1 MLPLPCKVPDHMLEL
16 TPQYRGRV
24 IAAWPS
30 VDLDISGFG
39 RHLAHNAVQK
49 TAGPQGGRAN
59 IYNGTSSY
67 SHCRPVNTESK
78 TGTGTIIV
86 RYMPLS
92 TATGR
97 AMVGQNRGG
106 SAQFGLRSN
115 TVQHYGRTIA
125 AGAYTGTTL
134 DGWKTVVASI
144 GRYTSP
150 FVGQRAMESYEKG
163 KRVGGGDGI
172 DQPSGGYL
180 AATANFSVC
189 GVTTNNTSWSTFYN
203 AIIDMIVILDYKMPE
218 AEMAQISLNPLRLFQ
233 LRMPYWIRAAA
244 SGTNYSDSVADSS
257 IWAETHTPSSQLSN
271 TQSEGGIWSETRT
284 PSSQL
289 GNSLIDSSIWAEVR
303 TPTSQLQTTSTDGSR
318 TSDSGA
324 AGLLL
329 TNNVTDGSTAS
340 DTSAHVCDANAMVS
354 DATTVSDTLTTMLT
368 SSVSVSDGGVW
379 RESKSLGL
387 SVVVIDGGVCVDAS
401 SNVGGYYG
409 SASESASSSDAVTP
423 VAARNI
429 SASDGTVHSEYGSAG
444 FSVTVSCNE
453 SSSWS
458 DSDTHS
464 VAAHV
469 AVVDSALSSDSESS
483 RAAITASL
491 SDGTILYDSGDV
503 RRTFFVTTSD
513 GSTSS
518 ESRSYAYAAS
528 VRVVSSSKL
537 SDTPSS
543 TAAYSVQ
550 MSDVSVLAETE
561 VLGFE
566 FAISDGFVASDGP
579 KLGFAVTASET
590 SVHSETAAT
599 RYNASLVIV
608 DGTVWFHSGTPDNGL
623 LIKAECPILIG
634 SPFVPVTIVEQPVD
648 IDVNNEKV
656 SILVM
661 PSIRTEILMHPAVEV
676 ALDVTT
682 TASVLVAT
690 QVVAVE
696 E

>member
-30 VDLDISGFG
+30 VNLDISGFG
-39 RHLAHNAVQK
+39 RHLAHNAVQQ

-86 RYMPLS
+86 RYCPLS
-92 TATGR
+92 TTTGR
-97 AMVGQNRGG
+97 AMIGQNRGG
-106 SAQFGLRSN
+106 VAQYGLRSN

-125 AGAYTGTTL
+125 AGAYTGTTV

-144 GRYTSP
+144 GRFTSP

-172 DQPSGGYL
+172 DQPAGGYL

-189 GVTTNNTSWSTFYN
+189 GVTTNNSTWSTFYN

-233 LRMPYWIRAAA
+233 LRMPYWIRATA
-244 SGTNYSDSVADSS
+244 SGTNYSNSVAESS
-257 IWAETHTPSSQLSN
+257 IWAEGQTPSSQLINASVD
-271 TQSEGGIWSETRT
+271 G
-284 PSSQL
+284 
-289 GNSLIDSSIWAEVR
+289 SIWAEVR
-303 TPTSQLQTTSTDGSR
+303 TPTSQLQNTSTDGSV
-318 TSDSGA
+318 TSDSGT

-329 TNNVTDGSTAS
+329 TNSVTDGSTAS
-340 DTSAHVCDANAMVS
+340 DTSAHVCNANATVS
-354 DATTVSDTLTTMLT
+354 DVTTVSDTLTTMLT

-379 RESKSLGL
+379 SESKSSGL
-387 SVVVIDGGVCVDAS
+387 SVVVVDGGVCVDAS

-429 SASDGTVHSEYGSAG
+429 SASDGTVHSEYGNAG
-444 FSVTVSCNE
+444 FSLTISCDE

-491 SDGTILYDSGDV
+491 SDGTIWYDSGDV

-634 SPFVPVTIVEQPVD
+634 SPFVPITIVEQPVD

-661 PSIRTEILMHPAVEV
+661 PSVQAEILMHPAVEV